1 MCGDPAR
8 GRGEACIG
16 RVGRQRRAGAVAPW
30 LVTQGRTI
38 TGRGGGLV
46 GGMWLGEIA
55 RIVCPT
61 IGLAG
66 PLESPFRSR
75 DPQTCRRAE
84 KMLGPPGF
92 QTVCFVSGK
101 AHALQGRALRNE
113 RAGGGAG
120 GGTPP
125 PCECEEAG
133 PQPACLLRCRP
144 PLPRPQTENAPGPQ
158 TSTAT
163 RQKTGRQTDSK
174 IYYRNHK
181 CQFANLGNHSLFE
194 HESASMASVGI
205 GCSITARDG
214 AVSVI
219 SIVPT
224 GPAALCG
231 KLAVGDVIVKIDGTE
246 IGGDK

>member
-1 MCGDPAR
+1 MCGDLDR

-16 RVGRQRRAGAVAPW
+16 RLARQRRAGAVAPW
-30 LVTQGRTI
+30 LVTHGRTK

-101 AHALQGRALRNE
+101 AHAMQGRALRNGL
-113 RAGGGAG
+113 GGGGEG

-125 PCECEEAG
+125 PCEEAD
-133 PQPACLLRCRP
+133 PQPACLLRCHP
-144 PLPRPQTENAPGPQ
+144 PLPRPQTENAPWCRRPQ
-158 TSTAT
+158 
-163 RQKTGRQTDSK
+163 RPKTDSK